1 MLINHYDV
9 ICAIMY
15 SPFESCCILI
25 PFVHKGHFG
34 HFNVKCYL
42 ILNFVHA
49 HIMICDECIC
59 DILLI
64 YVPRRSFIALFARF
78 RKSRILLG
86 FEHLKSISWD
96 LMS

>member
-1 MLINHYDV
+1 MAILIYLMILFDLYYD

-15 SPFESCCILI
+15 SPFESFCILV
-25 PFVHKGHFG
+25 PGVLKGYFG
-34 HFNVKCYL
+34 HLNVTCYL
-42 ILNFVHA
+42 ILNFIHA

-78 RKSRILLG
+78 SQK
-86 FEHLKSISWD
+86 
-96 LMS
+96 